1 MVWPMDLHLTPDV
14 SAFQAVLARLSP
26 EDRARVDA
34 AVEPA
39 AVRAAEAAP
48 HWDFEM
54 PAKAVDGLLGQG
66 VSDDVRRGLVAAWAL
81 GLPDRVKAMA
91 LPAEVLA
98 LYPYWI
104 DQLAAFLSKAEG
116 DYDFDHWSKDV
127 RFSLALSVP
136 GAKSQVIDLSSPVG
150 PGQIIKHV
158 REGWGFGPLFRYLA
172 AGAKREPWLEVH
184 TESRWL
190 RGFNEDGWNEAWA
203 TAAEICRTRP
213 ELAGMIGSSW
223 FYDPPLT
230 EISPRLA
237 HLRLNPLKGGAF
249 MVHQGPGEIHTE
261 RAGTASASRKA
272 LIDSGEYTARSWLMV
287 WPRKEL
293 IAWAD
298 RRKME
303 EAASHQA

>member
-34 AVEPA
+34 ALEPA

-54 PAKAVDGLLGQG
+54 PAKAVDGLLGPS

-172 AGAKREPWLEVH
+172 GETRALAGGPYREPLAARLQRGRLERGLGHGGGNLPDAAGA
-184 TESRWL
+184 
-190 RGFNEDGWNEAWA
+190 GGD
-203 TAAEICRTRP
+203 
-213 ELAGMIGSSW
+213 
-223 FYDPPLT
+223 D
-230 EISPRLA
+230 RLQ
-237 HLRLNPLKGGAF
+237 LVL
-249 MVHQGPGEIHTE
+249 
-261 RAGTASASRKA
+261 
-272 LIDSGEYTARSWLMV
+272 
-287 WPRKEL
+287 
-293 IAWAD
+293 
-298 RRKME
+298 
-303 EAASHQA
+303 

>member
-1 MVWPMDLHLTPDV
+1 MLTAMDMHLTPDV
-14 SAFQAVLARLSP
+14 AAFQSVLAQLSP
-26 EDRARVDA
+26 EDRARADA
-34 AVEPA
+34 AAVPA
-39 AVRAAEAAP
+39 AAEAARVAP

-54 PAKAVDGLLGQG
+54 PAKAVDQLLGPEA
-66 VSDDVRRGLVAAWAL
+66 SDDVRRGLIAAWAL
-81 GLPDRVKAMA
+81 GLGERAA
-91 LPAEVLA
+91 ALNLPAEVMA
-98 LYPYWI
+98 LYPYWVE
-104 DQLAAFLSKAEG
+104 QLASFLSKAEG
-116 DYDFDHWSKDV
+116 PYDFDHWSKDV
-127 RFSLALSVP
+127 RFTLALSVP
-136 GAKSQVIDLSSPVG
+136 GAKSQVIDMSSPLG
-150 PGQIIKHV
+150 PKQIVKHAL
-158 REGWGFGPLFRYLA
+158 EGRGVGPLFRYLA
-172 AGAKREPWLEVH
+172 AGAKKEPWLEVH

-203 TAAEICRTRP
+203 TAAEICRGRP

-230 EISPRLA
+230 EISPRLG

-249 MVHQGPGEIHTE
+249 MVHQGPGEIHTL

-298 RRKME
+298 RRK
-303 EAASHQA
+303 AQGA

>member
-1 MVWPMDLHLTPDV
+1 MLSNMDMHLTPDV
-14 SAFQAVLARLSP
+14 AAFQAVLDRLSLG
-26 EDRARVDA
+26 DRARVDA
-34 AVEPA
+34 ALAPA
-39 AVRAAEAAP
+39 AAKAVEAAP
-48 HWDFEM
+48 HWDFEL
-54 PAKAVDGLLGQG
+54 PAKAVDLVLGPDA
-66 VSDDVRRGLVAAWAL
+66 SNDVRRGLVAAWTL
-81 GLPDRVKAMA
+81 QLPDRVQAMA
-91 LPAEVLA
+91 LPAEVIA

-104 DQLAAFLSKAEG
+104 EQLAAFLTKADG

-150 PGQIIKHV
+150 PGQIITHV
-158 REGWGFGPLFRYLA
+158 RQGWGLKPLFRYLA
-172 AGAKREPWLEVH
+172 AGAKKEPWLEVH

-237 HLRLNPLKGGAF
+237 HLRLNPLNGGAF
-249 MVHQGPGEIHTE
+249 MVHQGPAPIHTE

-298 RRKME
+298 RRK
-303 EAASHQA
+303 ATV

>member
-1 MVWPMDLHLTPDV
+1 MDMHLTPDV
-14 SAFQAVLARLSP
+14 AAFHAVLARLSP
-26 EDRARVDA
+26 ENRSRVDA
-34 AVEPA
+34 AVIPA
-39 AVRAAEAAP
+39 AQKAAEAAP

-54 PAKAVDGLLGQG
+54 PAKAVDALLGSDA
-66 VSDDVRRGLVAAWAL
+66 SDDVRRGLVAAWAL
-81 GLPDRVKAMA
+81 QLPDRAAAMN
-91 LPAEVLA
+91 LPAEVMA

-104 DQLAAFLSKAEG
+104 EQLAGFLDKAEG
-116 DYDFDHWSKDV
+116 DYVFDHWSKDV
-127 RFSLALSVP
+127 RFTLALSVP

-150 PGQIIKHV
+150 PGQIVKHV
-158 REGWGFGPLFRYLA
+158 RDGWGVKPLFRYLA

-203 TAAEICRTRP
+203 TAAELCRARP

-272 LIDSGEYTARSWLMV
+272 LIDSGEYTARSWLMI

-298 RRKME
+298 RRK
-303 EAASHQA
+303 AGDVV

>member
-1 MVWPMDLHLTPDV
+1 MDMQPSPH
-14 SAFQAVLARLSP
+14 QAVFEAVLVRLAP
-26 EDRARVDA
+26 QDRARVDA
-34 AVEPA
+34 LA
-39 AVRAAEAAP
+39 ASAAAKAAEAAP

-54 PAKAVDGLLGQG
+54 PAKAVDALLGPET
-66 VSDDVRRGLVAAWAL
+66 SDDVRRGLVAAWML
-81 GLPDRVKAMA
+81 QLPGRVATLD
-91 LPAEVLA
+91 LPAAVTA

-104 DQLAAFLSKAEG
+104 EQVAGFLDKAEG

-136 GAKSQVIDLSSPVG
+136 GAKSQVIDLSSPLG
-150 PGQIIKHV
+150 PKQMVQHALQGRGVQ
-158 REGWGFGPLFRYLA
+158 PLVRYLA

-190 RGFNEDGWNEAWA
+190 RGFNEEGWNDAWA
-203 TAAEICRTRP
+203 TAAELCRARP

-237 HLRLNPLKGGAF
+237 HLRLNPLNGGAF
-249 MVHQGPGEIHTE
+249 MVHQGPGEIHTL

-298 RRKME
+298 RRK
-303 EAASHQA
+303 ADAV

>member
-1 MVWPMDLHLTPDV
+1 MDMQPSSHQPV
-14 SAFQAVLARLSP
+14 FEGVLARLSP
-26 EDRARVDA
+26 QDRARVDSLA
-34 AVEPA
+34 APA
-39 AVRAAEAAP
+39 AAKAAETAS

-54 PAKAVDGLLGQG
+54 PAKAVDAVLGTET
-66 VSDDVRRGLVAAWAL
+66 SDDVRRGLVAAWML
-81 GLPDRVKAMA
+81 QLPDRVAA
-91 LPAEVLA
+91 LDLPAAVTA

-104 DQLAAFLSKAEG
+104 EQVAGFLDKAEG
-116 DYDFDHWSKDV
+116 AYDFDHWSKDV

-136 GAKSQVIDLSSPVG
+136 GAKSQVIDLSSPLG
-150 PGQIIKHV
+150 PKQMLQHALQG
-158 REGWGFGPLFRYLA
+158 RGFRPLRRYLA
-172 AGAKREPWLEVH
+172 AGAKKEPWLEVH

-190 RGFNEDGWNEAWA
+190 RGFNEEGWNDAWA
-203 TAAEICRTRP
+203 TAAELCRVRP

-237 HLRLNPLKGGAF
+237 HLRLNPLNGGAF
-249 MVHQGPGEIHTE
+249 MVHQGPGEIHTL

-298 RRKME
+298 RRKA
-303 EAASHQA
+303 EAV

>member
-1 MVWPMDLHLTPDV
+1 METMDMHLTPEV
-14 SAFQAVLARLSP
+14 AAFQAVLARLSDT
-26 EDRARVDA
+26 DRARVEATMGPAAEA
-34 AVEPA
+34 AV
-39 AVRAAEAAP
+39 EAAP

-54 PAKAVDGLLGQG
+54 PAKRVDAVLGDA
-66 VSDDVRRGLVAAWAL
+66 SDAVRRGLVAAWAL
-81 GLPDRVKAMA
+81 QLPDRTAA
-91 LPAEVLA
+91 LHLPAEVMA

-104 DQLAAFLSKAEG
+104 EQLAGFLDKAQG
-116 DYDFDHWSKDV
+116 AYDFDHWSKDV

-136 GAKSQVIDLSSPVG
+136 AAKSQVIDLSSPLG
-150 PGQIIKHV
+150 PKQIVRHV
-158 REGWGFGPLFRYLA
+158 LDGRGVGPLFRYLA
-172 AGAKREPWLEVH
+172 AGAKKAPWLEVH

-203 TAAEICRTRP
+203 TAAEICRGRP

-249 MVHQGPGEIHTE
+249 MVHQGPGDIHTE
-261 RAGTASASRKA
+261 RAGAASASRKA
-272 LIDSGEYTARSWLMV
+272 LIDSGQCVARSWLMV
-287 WPRKEL
+287 WPRREL

-298 RRKME
+298 RRKA
-303 EAASHQA
+303 EAAA

>member
-1 MVWPMDLHLTPDV
+1 MDMQPSSHQAV
-14 SAFQAVLARLSP
+14 FEAVLARLAP
-26 EDRARVDA
+26 QDRARVDA
-34 AVEPA
+34 LA
-39 AVRAAEAAP
+39 ASAAAKAAEAAP

-54 PAKAVDGLLGQG
+54 PAKAVDALLGPET
-66 VSDDVRRGLVAAWAL
+66 SDDVRRGLVAAWML
-81 GLPDRVKAMA
+81 QLPSRVATLQ
-91 LPAEVLA
+91 LPAAVTA

-104 DQLAAFLSKAEG
+104 EQVAGFLDKAEG

-136 GAKSQVIDLSSPVG
+136 GAKSQVIDLSSPLG
-150 PGQIIKHV
+150 PKQMVQHALQGRGVQ
-158 REGWGFGPLFRYLA
+158 PLLRYLA
-172 AGAKREPWLEVH
+172 VGAKREPWLEVH

-190 RGFNEDGWNEAWA
+190 RGFNEEGWNDAWA
-203 TAAEICRTRP
+203 TAAELCRARP

-237 HLRLNPLKGGAF
+237 HLRLNPLNGGAF
-249 MVHQGPGEIHTE
+249 MVHQGPGEIHTL

-298 RRKME
+298 RRK
-303 EAASHQA
+303 ADAV

>member
-1 MVWPMDLHLTPDV
+1 MLALMDMHLTPDV
-14 SAFQAVLARLSP
+14 AAFHAVLARLSA
-26 EDRARVDA
+26 EDRLRVDA

-39 AVRAAEAAP
+39 TLKAVEAAP
-48 HWDFEM
+48 HWDFEA
-54 PAKAVDGLLGQG
+54 PAKAVDDLLGPDA
-66 VSDDVRRGLVAAWAL
+66 SDDVRRGLVAAWAL
-81 GLPDRVKAMA
+81 QLPDRARAMA
-91 LPAEVLA
+91 LPAEVMA

-104 DQLAAFLSKAEG
+104 EQLAAFLTKAEG
-116 DYDFDHWSKDV
+116 VYNQDHWSKDV

-150 PGQIIKHV
+150 PGQIVKHV

-172 AGAKREPWLEVH
+172 AGARKAPWLEVH

-203 TAAEICRTRP
+203 TAAEICRGRP

-237 HLRLNPLKGGAF
+237 HLRLNPLGGGAF
-249 MVHQGPGEIHTE
+249 MVHQGPAPIHTE

-272 LIDSGEYTARSWLMV
+272 LIDSGEYVARSWLMV

-298 RRKME
+298 RRK
-303 EAASHQA
+303 AAA

>member
-1 MVWPMDLHLTPDV
+1 MLASMDMHLTPDV
-14 SAFQAVLARLSP
+14 AAFHAVLAKLSP
-26 EDRARVDA
+26 EDRACVDA
-34 AVEPA
+34 AAGPA
-39 AVRAAEAAP
+39 VGRAAEAAP

-54 PAKAVDGLLGQG
+54 PAKAVDALLGAG
-66 VSDDVRRGLVAAWAL
+66 VSDDVRRGLVAAWML
-81 GLPDRVKAMA
+81 QLPDRVEAMN
-91 LPAEVLA
+91 LPAEVTA

-104 DQLAAFLSKAEG
+104 EQVAAFLTKAEG

-136 GAKSQVIDLSSPVG
+136 GARSQVIDLSSPVG
-150 PGQIIKHV
+150 PKQMVQHALDG
-158 REGWGFGPLFRYLA
+158 RGLGPLFRYLK

-203 TAAEICRTRP
+203 TAAELCRVRP

-237 HLRLNPLKGGAF
+237 HLRLNPLNGGAF
-249 MVHQGPGEIHTE
+249 LVHQGPGEIHTE

-272 LIDSGEYTARSWLMV
+272 LIDSGEYVARSWLMV

-298 RRKME
+298 ARK
-303 EAASHQA
+303 AG

>member
-1 MVWPMDLHLTPDV
+1 MTEHLSQKIFPTTQLEDADGEGHNSSINPTMGEIIGKRFSRRNFLQGSLAV
-14 SAFQAVLARLSP
+14 SAIAATVSPVALMTAEKARAAGVSAWRFVL
-26 EDRARVDA
+26 
-34 AVEPA
+34 PA
-39 AVRAAEAAP
+39 AG
-48 HWDFEM
+48 M
-54 PAKAVDGLLGQG
+54 
-66 VSDDVRRGLVAAWAL
+66 
-81 GLPDRVKAMA
+81 
-91 LPAEVLA
+91 A

-104 DQLAAFLSKAEG
+104 EQVAGFLDKAEG
-116 DYDFDHWSKDV
+116 AYDFDHWSKDV

-136 GAKSQVIDLSSPVG
+136 GAKSQVIDLSSPLG
-150 PGQIIKHV
+150 PKQIV
-158 REGWGFGPLFRYLA
+158 RHALDGRGIGPLFRYLA
-172 AGAKREPWLEVH
+172 AGAKKEPWLEVH

-190 RGFNEDGWNEAWA
+190 RGFNEEGWNEAWA
-203 TAAEICRTRP
+203 TAAELCRGRP

-237 HLRLNPLKGGAF
+237 HLRLNPLNGGAF
-249 MVHQGPGEIHTE
+249 MVHQGPGEIHTL

-298 RRKME
+298 RRR
-303 EAASHQA
+303 H

>member
-1 MVWPMDLHLTPDV
+1 MDMQPSSHQPV
-14 SAFQAVLARLSP
+14 FEGVLARLSP
-26 EDRARVDA
+26 QDRARVDA
-34 AVEPA
+34 MAAPA
-39 AVRAAEAAP
+39 AAKAAEAAS

-54 PAKAVDGLLGQG
+54 PAKAVDAALGAET
-66 VSDDVRRGLVAAWAL
+66 SDDVRRGLVAAWMLQLPGRVTAL
-81 GLPDRVKAMA
+81 ELP
-91 LPAEVLA
+91 PAVTD

-104 DQLAAFLSKAEG
+104 EQVAGFLDKAEG
-116 DYDFDHWSKDV
+116 AYDFDHWAKDV

-136 GAKSQVIDLSSPVG
+136 GAKSQVIDLSSPLG
-150 PGQIIKHV
+150 PKQMLQHALDG
-158 REGWGFGPLFRYLA
+158 RGFGPLLRYLA
-172 AGAKREPWLEVH
+172 AGARKEPWLEVH

-190 RGFNEDGWNEAWA
+190 RGFNEEGWNEAWA
-203 TAAEICRTRP
+203 TAAELCRARP

-249 MVHQGPGEIHTE
+249 MVHQGPGEIHTL
-261 RAGTASASRKA
+261 RAGAASASRKA
-272 LIDSGEYTARSWLMV
+272 LIDSGDYTARSWLMV

-298 RRKME
+298 RRKSD
-303 EAASHQA
+303 AA

>member
-1 MVWPMDLHLTPDV
+1 MDMQPSPH
-14 SAFQAVLARLSP
+14 QAVFEAVLVRLAP
-26 EDRARVDA
+26 QDRARVDA
-34 AVEPA
+34 LA
-39 AVRAAEAAP
+39 ASAAAKAAEAAP

-54 PAKAVDGLLGQG
+54 PAKAVDALLGPET
-66 VSDDVRRGLVAAWAL
+66 SDDVRRGLVAAWML
-81 GLPDRVKAMA
+81 QLPGRVATLD
-91 LPAEVLA
+91 LPAAVTA

-104 DQLAAFLSKAEG
+104 EQVAGFLDKAEG

-127 RFSLALSVP
+127 RFSLVLSVP
-136 GAKSQVIDLSSPVG
+136 GAKSQVIDLSSPLG
-150 PGQIIKHV
+150 PKQVVQHALQGRGVQ
-158 REGWGFGPLFRYLA
+158 PLVRYLA

-190 RGFNEDGWNEAWA
+190 RGFNEEGWNDAWA
-203 TAAEICRTRP
+203 TAAELCRARP

-237 HLRLNPLKGGAF
+237 YLRLNPLNGGAF
-249 MVHQGPGEIHTE
+249 MVHQGPGEIHTL

-298 RRKME
+298 RRKA
-303 EAASHQA
+303 EAV

>member
-1 MVWPMDLHLTPDV
+1 MDMQPSSHQAV
-14 SAFQAVLARLSP
+14 FEAVLARLAP
-26 EDRARVDA
+26 QDRARVDA
-34 AVEPA
+34 VA
-39 AVRAAEAAP
+39 ASAAAKAAEAAP

-54 PAKAVDGLLGQG
+54 PAKAVDALLGPET
-66 VSDDVRRGLVAAWAL
+66 SDDVRRGLVAAWMLQLL
-81 GLPDRVKAMA
+81 GRVTTLD
-91 LPAEVLA
+91 LPAAVTA

-104 DQLAAFLSKAEG
+104 EQVAGFLDKAGG

-136 GAKSQVIDLSSPVG
+136 GAKSQVIDLSSPLG
-150 PGQIIKHV
+150 PKQMVQHALQGRGVQ
-158 REGWGFGPLFRYLA
+158 PLLRYLA
-172 AGAKREPWLEVH
+172 AGAKKEPWLEVH

-190 RGFNEDGWNEAWA
+190 RGFNEEGWNDAWA
-203 TAAEICRTRP
+203 TAAELCRARP

-237 HLRLNPLKGGAF
+237 HLRLNPLNGGAF
-249 MVHQGPGEIHTE
+249 MVHQGPGEIHTL
-261 RAGTASASRKA
+261 RAGTASASRQA

-298 RRKME
+298 RRK
-303 EAASHQA
+303 ADAV

>member
-1 MVWPMDLHLTPDV
+1 MDMHLTPDV
-14 SAFQAVLARLSP
+14 AVFHAVLARLSP
-26 EDRARVDA
+26 DDRARVDA
-34 AVEPA
+34 VAGPA
-39 AVRAAEAAP
+39 AYKAAEAAP

-54 PAKAVDGLLGQG
+54 PAKAVDALLGADA
-66 VSDDVRRGLVAAWAL
+66 SDDVRRGLVAAWAL
-81 GLPDRVKAMA
+81 QLPDRAAAMN
-91 LPAEVLA
+91 LPAEVMV

-104 DQLAAFLSKAEG
+104 EQLAAFLDKADG
-116 DYDFDHWSKDV
+116 DYVFDHWSKDV
-127 RFSLALSVP
+127 RFTLALSVP

-150 PGQIIKHV
+150 PGQIVKHV
-158 REGWGFGPLFRYLA
+158 RDGWGLKPLFRSLA

-203 TAAEICRTRP
+203 TAAELCRARP

-249 MVHQGPGEIHTE
+249 MVHQGPAPIHTE
-261 RAGTASASRKA
+261 RAATASASRKA
-272 LIDSGEYTARSWLMV
+272 LIDSGQYTARSWLMI

-298 RRKME
+298 RRK
-303 EAASHQA
+303 AATPLPHSSS